1 MEAEVEVSRRWEVV
15 VKECLK
21 FTVAECNSK
30 EWLKSL
36 KVI

>member
-1 MEAEVEVSRRWEVV
+1 MEAEVEVSRRWEVA
-15 VKECLK
+15 VKEFLK
-21 FTVAECNSK
+21 FTVVEWNSE

>member
-1 MEAEVEVSRRWEVV
+1 VA
-15 VKECLK
+15 VKEFLK
-21 FTVAECNSK
+21 FMVAEWNSE